1 MLHQR
6 IVIYSKD
13 IQLITGKTD
22 RAART
27 MLNKIKK
34 ENGKTKNQ
42 VVTVKELCQYLGL
55 IEENVLQILF

>member
-1 MLHQR
+1 
-6 IVIYSKD
+6 
-13 IQLITGKTD
+13 
-22 RAART
+22 